1 MLKFEADSKGVHL
14 NTLLTNFIL
23 SLVKLFLQNHL
34 QKSGIPKYCVRIQP
48 ILSHKSYVKSFRYV
62 SW

>member
-1 MLKFEADSKGVHL
+1 MLKFEANSKGVHL

-34 QKSGIPKYCVRIQP
+34 QKAAYQNTV
-48 ILSHKSYVKSFRYV
+48 YVYNPFYLINLM
-62 SW
+62 